1 MSPYKR
7 NLEEDIERR
16 VSMAAQIA
24 AKDVE
29 YAFYSG
35 GSFGISSRI
44 AKIDT
49 FLKTGLIPKEL
60 VPIVKLYRAY
70 LNQQRKAYFASMSSE
85 VTKLGFI
92 LGIIGDTMSAT

>member
-7 NLEEDIERR
+7 NLEDEIERR

-24 AKDVE
+24 DKDEE
-29 YAFYSG
+29 YAFYAG

-49 FLKTGLIPKEL
+49 FLKSGLIPWEL
-60 VPIVKLYRAY
+60 IPIVKLYRAY
-70 LNQQRKAYFASMSSE
+70 LDQQRKAYLASISSE

-92 LGIIGDTMSAT
+92 LGITGETMSAT